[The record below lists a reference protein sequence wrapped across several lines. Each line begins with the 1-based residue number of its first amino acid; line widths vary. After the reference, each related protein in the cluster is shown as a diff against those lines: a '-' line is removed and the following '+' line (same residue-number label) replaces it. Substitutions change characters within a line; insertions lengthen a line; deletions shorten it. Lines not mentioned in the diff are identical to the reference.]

1 MKRTKRFTLRRIAVG
16 LAVAAIA
23 PAAAQARPMDMD
35 GSDFRLLHAQAM
47 AKAQT
52 KQTVEIP
59 YLSHGVGVTAA
70 QIGIG
75 TSKSPDDRAFSKQ
88 SPVDFWNYDSKTGEK
103 IADSSPGVASDEL
116 AQVWSG
122 SPTEKSVEPSA
133 GATQSGGVDGGG
145 TVAGLAFALVLAA
158 AAAGGTVLA
167 RRRYRSTKLS
177 PA

>member
-70 QIGIG
+70 EIGIG
-75 TSKSPDDRAFSKQ
+75 TSKSPDDRAFSRQ

-103 IADSSPGVASDEL
+103 VADSSPGVASGDL
-116 AQVWSG
+116 AQLWSG
-122 SPTEKSVEPSA
+122 SPAEKSVEPSPSA
-133 GATQSGGVDGGG
+133 AETGGYGNGG
-145 TVAGLAFALVLAA
+145 TVAGLTIALLLAA
-158 AAAGGTVLA
+158 AAAGATTLA
-167 RRRYRSTKLS
+167 VRRNRTKLS

>member
-1 MKRTKRFTLRRIAVG
+1 MKRTKWFTLRRIAVG

-70 QIGIG
+70 QIRIG
-75 TSKSPDDRAFSKQ
+75 TSESPDDRAFSRQ
-88 SPVDFWNYDSKTGEK
+88 SQVDFWNYDSKTGEK
-103 IADSSPGVASDEL
+103 VANYSPGVASDDL
-116 AQVWSG
+116 AQLWSG
-122 SPTEKSVEPSA
+122 SPAEKSVEPSP
-133 GATQSGGVDGGG
+133 GATENGGYDGGG
-145 TVAGLAFALVLAA
+145 TVAGLAFALLLTS

-167 RRRYRSTKLS
+167 RRRHRSTKLS

>member
-35 GSDFRLLHAQAM
+35 GSDFRLLHAQAV

-52 KQTVEIP
+52 NQTVEIP

-70 QIGIG
+70 QVGVG
-75 TSKSPDDRAFSKQ
+75 TSKSPDDRAFSRQ

-103 IADSSPGVASDEL
+103 IADSSPGVAPGDL
-116 AQVWSG
+116 AKHWSG
-122 SPTEKSVEPSA
+122 SPAEKSVEPTP
-133 GATQSGGVDGGG
+133 GAAETGGYDVGG
-145 TVAGLAFALVLAA
+145 TVGGLAIALLVAA
-158 AAAGGTVLA
+158 GAAGGTVVA
-167 RRRYRSTKLS
+167 RRRHRSNRLA